1 MERMIASKICAAK
14 KKLAFRDS
22 KFRNMTLAILLLIL
36 IVVLVLS
43 HEAGHFLLAK
53 WRGVRVDEF
62 GIGFP
67 PRLLSVK
74 KGETRYS
81 LNFFPL
87 GGFVKIFGE
96 DGEEGPRSFASQSLW
111 VRSLIVAGGVSANI
125 IIAWII
131 FSLLAG
137 IGTPQIADGGN
148 GEITVVAVAPGSPAE
163 AAGMKSGDR
172 VRGFSSVRE
181 VQESIN
187 KRRGEQIILDIER
200 GGKPVTILAVPRVS
214 PPEGEGALGIA
225 MVEIARVAVPWWQAP
240 WEGLKTTGEVFFG
253 TIAALARMAWGL
265 VSGVPGVAGEVA
277 GPVGIASIV
286 SEVSQ
291 FGLLPFFQLMAVLSV
306 NLAVI
311 NILPIPALDGG
322 RLFFFA
328 IEAVRRKPVSARV
341 SHLVHTIGFAVLIA
355 IMLAITYR
363 DIVRLL

>member
-1 MERMIASKICAAK
+1 
-14 KKLAFRDS
+14 
-22 KFRNMTLAILLLIL
+22 MTLAILLLIL
-36 IVVLVLS
+36 IIVLVLS
-43 HEAGHFLLAK
+43 HEAGHFALAK

-62 GIGFP
+62 GLGFP

-81 LNFFPL
+81 LNLFPL

-96 DGEEGPRSFASQSLW
+96 DGEEGQRSFASQSLR
-111 VRSLIVAGGVSANI
+111 VRSLIVAGGVLANLLV
-125 IIAWII
+125 AWLI

-137 IGTPQIADGGN
+137 IGTPQISDGNG
-148 GEITVVAVAPGSPAE
+148 GEITIVAVASGSPAQE
-163 AAGMKSGDR
+163 AGLRAGDR
-172 VRGFSSVRE
+172 VRGFESVQA
-181 VQESIN
+181 VQKFIN
-187 KRRGEQIILDIER
+187 ERKGTQIILDIER
-200 GGKPVTILAVPRVS
+200 GREFMTILTVPRVN

-240 WEGLKTTGEVFFG
+240 WEGLKTTGEIFFA

-265 VSGVPGVAGEVA
+265 VSGIPGAVGEVS

-286 SEVSQ
+286 SEVAQ

-311 NILPIPALDGG
+311 NLLPIPALDGG
-322 RLFFFA
+322 RLLFFA
-328 IEAVRRKPVSARV
+328 IEYVRRKPISPRV
-341 SHLVHTIGFAVLIA
+341 SHLVHTIGFAFLIA
-355 IMLAITYR
+355 LMLAITYR

>member
-1 MERMIASKICAAK
+1 
-14 KKLAFRDS
+14 
-22 KFRNMTLAILLLIL
+22 MTLAILLLIL

-67 PRLLSVK
+67 PRLLSFK

-81 LNFFPL
+81 FNLFPL

-96 DGEEGPRSFASQSLW
+96 NGDEGEDDPRSFVSKSLG
-111 VRSLIVAGGVSANI
+111 VRSLIVAGGVLANLLV
-125 IIAWII
+125 AWLI

-137 IGTPQIADGGN
+137 IGTPQIADGQN
-148 GEITVVAVAPGSPAE
+148 GEITIVAVAEDSPAKN
-163 AAGMKSGDR
+163 AGLRSGDR
-172 VRGFSSVRE
+172 LRGFESVE
-181 VQESIN
+181 AVQKFIDER
-187 KRRGEQIILDIER
+187 KGTQIILDIER
-200 GGKPVTILAVPRVS
+200 GREFVTVMAVPRLN

-253 TIAALARMAWGL
+253 TIVALARMAWGL
-265 VSGVPGVAGEVA
+265 LSGIPGSAGEVA

-286 SEVSQ
+286 SEVAQ

-311 NILPIPALDGG
+311 NLLPIPALDGG
-322 RLFFFA
+322 RLLFFA
-328 IEAVRRKPVSARV
+328 IEGVRRKPVSPRV
-341 SHLVHTIGFAVLIA
+341 SHLVHTIGFAFLIA
-355 IMLAITYR
+355 LMLVITYR

>member
-1 MERMIASKICAAK
+1 MM
-14 KKLAFRDS
+14 LA
-22 KFRNMTLAILLLIL
+22 LLLLVL
-36 IVVLVLS
+36 IIVLVLS

-67 PRLLSVK
+67 PRLLSIK

-81 LNFFPL
+81 FNLFPL

-96 DGEEGPRSFASQSLW
+96 ESDEDHPRSFSSKSIGA
-111 VRSLIVAGGVSANI
+111 RSLIVAGGVIANLLV
-125 IIAWII
+125 AWLI

-137 IGTPQIADGGN
+137 IGTPQISDGN
-148 GEITVVAVAPGSPAE
+148 GGDITIVAIAAGSPAE
-163 AAGMKSGDR
+163 QVGLVSGDR
-172 VRGFSSVRE
+172 VRGF
-181 VQESIN
+181 ESIGAVQ
-187 KRRGEQIILDIER
+187 KFIDEQKGTQIILDIER
-200 GGKPVTILAVPRVS
+200 GRDRMAIAAVPRVS

-240 WEGLKTTGEVFFG
+240 WEGLKNTASVFFG
-253 TIAALARMAWGL
+253 TIAALAAMAWGL
-265 VSGVPGVAGEVA
+265 VNGTPAAMGEVS

-286 SEVSQ
+286 SEVAQ

-311 NILPIPALDGG
+311 NLLPIPALDGG
-322 RLFFFA
+322 RLLFFA
-328 IEAVRRKPVSARV
+328 VEVVRRKPVSARV
-341 SHLVHTIGFAVLIA
+341 SHLVHTIGFAFLIA
-355 IMLAITYR
+355 LMLVITYR

>member
-1 MERMIASKICAAK
+1 
-14 KKLAFRDS
+14 
-22 KFRNMTLAILLLIL
+22 MTLAILLLIL

-67 PRLLSVK
+67 PRLLSFK

-81 LNFFPL
+81 FNLFPL

-96 DGEEGPRSFASQSLW
+96 NGDEGEGDPRSFVSKSLG
-111 VRSLIVAGGVSANI
+111 VRSLIVAGGVLANLLA
-125 IIAWII
+125 AWLI
-131 FSLLAG
+131 FSALAG
-137 IGTPQIADGGN
+137 IGTPQIAPEGN
-148 GEITVVAVAPGSPAE
+148 GAVSEIRIVAVVPDSPAGK
-163 AAGMKSGDR
+163 AGLNPGDR
-172 VRGFSSVRE
+172 LRGFTSVEE
-181 VQESIN
+181 VQTFIDER
-187 KRRGEQIILDIER
+187 KGTQIILDIER
-200 GGKPVTILAVPRVS
+200 GRAFVTIMAVPRLN

-225 MVEIARVAVPWWQAP
+225 MVAIARVAVPWWQAP
-240 WEGLKTTGEVFFG
+240 WEGLKMTSAVFFG
-253 TIAALARMAWGL
+253 TLTALARMAWGL
-265 VSGVPGVAGEVA
+265 VSGIPGAVGEVA

-311 NILPIPALDGG
+311 NFLPIPALDGG
-322 RLFFFA
+322 RLLFFA
-328 IEAVRRKPVSARV
+328 IEGVRRKPVSPRV
-341 SHLVHTIGFAVLIA
+341 SHLVHAIGFALLIA
-355 IMLAITYR
+355 LMLVITYR

>member
-1 MERMIASKICAAK
+1 
-14 KKLAFRDS
+14 
-22 KFRNMTLAILLLIL
+22 MTLALLLLTL
-36 IVVLVLS
+36 IIVLVLS

-62 GIGFP
+62 GLGFP
-67 PRLLSVK
+67 PRLLSFK

-81 LNFFPL
+81 LNLLPL

-96 DGEEGPRSFASQSLW
+96 ESEEDHPRSFSSKSIGA
-111 VRSLIVAGGVSANI
+111 RSLIVAGGVLANLLV
-125 IIAWII
+125 AWII

-137 IGTPQIADGGN
+137 IGTPQIAPEGN
-148 GEITVVAVAPGSPAE
+148 GTVSEIRIVAVAPDSPAGK
-163 AAGMKSGDR
+163 AGLKPGDR
-172 VRGFSSVRE
+172 LRGFESVE
-181 VQESIN
+181 VVQKFIDER
-187 KRRGEQIILDIER
+187 KGTQIILDIER
-200 GGKPVTILAVPRVS
+200 GREFVTVMAVPRLN

-240 WEGLKTTGEVFFG
+240 WEGLRMTAEVFFG
-253 TIAALARMAWGL
+253 TIAGLARMAWGL
-265 VSGVPGVAGEVA
+265 VSGIPGVVGEVA

-311 NILPIPALDGG
+311 NFLPIPALDGG
-322 RLFFFA
+322 RLLFFA
-328 IEAVRRKPVSARV
+328 IEGVRRKPVSSKV
-341 SHLVHTIGFAVLIA
+341 SHLVHTIGFAFLIA
-355 IMLAITYR
+355 LMLVITYR

>member
-1 MERMIASKICAAK
+1 
-14 KKLAFRDS
+14 
-22 KFRNMTLAILLLIL
+22 MTLAILLLVL
-36 IVVLVLS
+36 IIVLVLS

-67 PRLLSVK
+67 PRLLSFK

-81 LNFFPL
+81 INLLPL

-96 DGEEGPRSFASQSLW
+96 DGEEGPKSFSSQSLW
-111 VRSLIVAGGVSANI
+111 VRSLIVAGGVLANLLA
-125 IIAWII
+125 AWVI

-137 IGTPQIADGGN
+137 IGTPQIVDGQN
-148 GEITVVAVAPGSPAE
+148 GEITIVAVAGNSPAKN
-163 AAGMKSGDR
+163 AGLRPGDH
-172 VRGFSSVRE
+172 VRGF
-181 VQESIN
+181 ESIGAVQ
-187 KRRGEQIILDIER
+187 KFIDGHRGEEVALDIER
-200 GGKPVTILAVPRVS
+200 KGEVLTIRAVPRAL

-225 MVEIARVAVPWWQAP
+225 MAAIARVVVPWWKAP
-240 WEGLKTTGEVFFG
+240 WAGLKTTGEVFFG
-253 TIAALARMAWGL
+253 TIAALARIAWGL
-265 VSGVPGVAGEVA
+265 VSGVSGAVGEVA

-311 NILPIPALDGG
+311 NLLPIPALDGG
-322 RLFFFA
+322 RLLFFA
-328 IEAVRRKPVSARV
+328 IEGVLRKPVSPRV
-341 SHLVHTIGFAVLIA
+341 SHLAHTVGFAFLIVL
-355 IMLAITYR
+355 MLVITYR